1 MRKGERAV
9 TMAASNDTRMICKS
23 LDGLAKEVRWL
34 RLLIEEVVKAEC
46 GRQNLEE
53 ISCNGEQEDPPTLKK
68 EEI

>member
-1 MRKGERAV
+1 
-9 TMAASNDTRMICKS
+9 MAASNDTRMICKS

-53 ISCNGEQEDPPTLKK
+53 ISCNGEQEDPPP
-68 EEI
+68 